1 MKKGN
6 KMIQSYMFY
15 PIDSRMYIWQEGDS
29 AMVID
34 PCVSKNALLYLKG
47 KNINRILVILTHEH
61 YDHIEI
67 YLNFGRCFLLGK
79 KRKYVNV

>member
-34 PCVSKNALLYLKG
+34 PCV
-47 KNINRILVILTHEH
+47 
-61 YDHIEI
+61 
-67 YLNFGRCFLLGK
+67 
-79 KRKYVNV
+79 